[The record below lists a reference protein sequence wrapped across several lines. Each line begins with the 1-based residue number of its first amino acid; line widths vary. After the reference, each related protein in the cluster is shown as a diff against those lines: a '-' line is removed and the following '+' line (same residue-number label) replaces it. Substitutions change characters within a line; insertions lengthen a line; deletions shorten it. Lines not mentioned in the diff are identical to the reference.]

1 MRLPQVARAWYHAHE
16 TTLDQSLHTCVDAA
30 AAPASG
36 QRQKLTDG
44 HQRQPAD
51 QLQRLLVGWAETRCF
66 PDGAPPGRCIRHALR
81 HSTSGSVILLAIRRG
96 RIGNI
101 ELQFELRP
109 HRAGML
115 LLGGSPGSLLITPGA

>member
-1 MRLPQVARAWYHAHE
+1 MRLPQVARARYHAHE
-16 TTLDQSLHTCVDAA
+16 TTVGQSLHTCVDAA
-30 AAPASG
+30 AAPAPG
-36 QRQKLTDG
+36 QRHKLTDG

-66 PDGAPPGRCIRHALR
+66 SGGAPPGRCIRHALC

-101 ELQFELRP
+101 EVQFELGP
-109 HRAGML
+109 HRAGMP
-115 LLGGSPGSLLITPGA
+115 LGGGSRGSLLITPGA